1 MNEHDCLHES
11 DFGILFT
18 KLDTLITTVSAQTIV
33 IADLIKF
40 QSSIQAVNHYKEKE
54 QFSAKQ
60 RAGIIMSGILG
71 ISSITVTI
79 ILKFV

>member
-1 MNEHDCLHES
+1 MNEHDCLHEK
-11 DFGILFT
+11 DFGTVFT
-18 KLDTLITTVSAQTIV
+18 KIDNLIETVEAQTKV
-33 IADLIKF
+33 ITDLVTF
-40 QSSIQAVNHYKEKE
+40 QTSIQAINGYKDKEK
-54 QFSAKQ
+54 FNAKQ